1 LAGRVPAFDA
11 ELRAVLAAL
20 GEAAREPLTP
30 ESLAARQQRDAAA
43 RPRPTVEELR
53 DGGRFEVA
61 ELRAPGVRGGREVRL
76 VSARPA
82 GITGPLPLLY
92 YMHGGGMIMG
102 NAWSV
107 LPRVLREWALPL
119 RLAVVSVE
127 YRLAP
132 QARYPA
138 PLEDCYA
145 GLLWAAD
152 HAGELELDADRI
164 IIAGKSA
171 GAGLAA
177 ALALLTRDR
186 GGPAPIG
193 QLLLSPMLDDR
204 NDTFSSHQMADCD
217 TWDRTSNATAWWA
230 LLGERYGAADLPPY
244 AAPARATNLS
254 ALPPAYIEVGS
265 AETFRDEAVA
275 YADAIWRAGGA
286 AELHVWP
293 GAFHGFDTLAP
304 QAVLSQDAREAR
316 SRWLR
321 RIVAR

>member
-1 LAGRVPAFDA
+1 M
-11 ELRAVLAAL
+11 
-20 GEAAREPLTP
+20 REPLTP
-30 ESLAARQQRDAAA
+30 ENLAARQQLDAGV

-53 DGGRFEVA
+53 AEGRFEVA
-61 ELRAPGVRGGREVRL
+61 ELRVPAAPDGREVTL

-82 GITGPLPLLY
+82 GVAGPLPLVY
-92 YMHGGGMIMG
+92 YLHGGGMVMG

-107 LPRVLREWALPL
+107 LPGVLREWALPL
-119 RLAVVSVE
+119 GLAVISVE

-132 QARYPA
+132 QTRYPG
-138 PLEDCYA
+138 PVEDCYA
-145 GLLWAAD
+145 GLVRAVEHAA
-152 HAGELELDADRI
+152 ELGIDAERVI
-164 IIAGKSA
+164 LAGKSA
-171 GAGLAA
+171 GAGLTA

-186 GGPAPIG
+186 GGPVPIG

-204 NDTFSSHQMADCD
+204 GSTFSSHQMAGRD
-217 TWDRTSNATAWWA
+217 TWDRTSNATGWQA

-244 AAPARATNLS
+244 AAPARATELS
-254 ALPPAYIEVGS
+254 GLPPAYVEVGS

-275 YADAIWRAGGA
+275 YANAIWQAGGD

-304 QAVLSQDAREAR
+304 QAVLSRDARAAR

-321 RIVAR
+321 RLLGR